1 MVSKHDDAVDFDKL
15 EKELTDALAQEQ
27 RYWTENDAKFRA
39 VDQKVATYDE
49 FRWGKKTSHVAG
61 KVTSP
66 MLSQRFLFSY
76 LDNIIISILNYF

>member
-15 EKELTDALAQEQ
+15 EKELSDALDQEQ

-49 FRWGKKTSHVAG
+49 FR
-61 KVTSP
+61 
-66 MLSQRFLFSY
+66 
-76 LDNIIISILNYF
+76 